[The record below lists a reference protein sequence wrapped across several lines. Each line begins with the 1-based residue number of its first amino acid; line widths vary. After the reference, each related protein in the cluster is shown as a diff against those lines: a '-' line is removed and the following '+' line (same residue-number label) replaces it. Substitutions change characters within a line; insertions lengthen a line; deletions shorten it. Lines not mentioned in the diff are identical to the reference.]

1 MKKLNNLFKLIIDFI
16 TKGFPKDGDYYEEI
30 I

>member
-16 TKGFPKDGDYYEEI
+16 TKGFPHDGDYSEEI

>member
-1 MKKLNNLFKLIIDFI
+1 MKRLNHLFILIINFI

>member
-1 MKKLNNLFKLIIDFI
+1 MKKLDNILILIINFI
-16 TKGFPKDGDYYEEI
+16 TKGFPKDGDYLEEI